1 MAKVEIDIPGIG
13 LIEAKNA
20 ASESTLRE
28 LVNLMKGGGG
38 GGGSGGGGSGGG
50 GSGGGGG
57 SSPTGQ
63 GNKFAKVLGGLSYR
77 AEVVGKKFTK
87 LSDYTVNL
95 LSSFANVGDSM
106 ESAARIFANVPVVG
120 PMFGAAASAATAVS
134 DAFVKAS
141 GSGASFNGSV
151 VEMTRAAGQAG
162 MTLDAFAGFISSN
175 GEAMVALGGT
185 TADGA
190 KRFGELSKS
199 IRTNSRD
206 LYALGYSTSDLN
218 EGIASYAQ
226 NLRIMGRNENMSNR
240 ELVEGSKSYL
250 KEMDMLAKITGE
262 SRKEKEEERK
272 QLMQNIKYQAFA
284 SQLSDESQKELQLL
298 IQSYP
303 KELQGFV
310 KDAVMSGTLTMEA
323 NQKQAHAL
331 GGTMNQILGI
341 RQKLLKDERV
351 GDSII
356 QGALNTTKNETQA
369 FIKSNK
375 EAIIGNDE
383 YAQSMQGVTA
393 GNKIQT
399 DGVIKARKAQE
410 EANAQTDGMNEQM
423 QQSKARLA
431 EFSNQ
436 FQMALANSGL
446 LDLLLNSF
454 QTVAGFLL
462 DYIVPT
468 FQIFAGIVTEVGNYL
483 LTFFQPILD
492 TITGL
497 IRDYVY
503 PAFLYLAAFV
513 LTDVVPILQML
524 GGIIVDYVLP
534 VFQFLGG
541 IIMDYVLPVFT
552 SLAGFVMDNLL
563 PIIAGVATAMAA
575 YKIAIFAQKVAAYA
589 QTAAAWLSAG
599 GLGAAAAAAWAL
611 ISPLLVAAAPFI
623 AIGAAVAAVIYGFK
637 KLYDAG
643 FTVGSVFETIGDFLY
658 RYFMMPIKELFYNI
672 QSSLPG
678 WLGGLSDEEAKVKR
692 EQLDAEYK
700 DLDDRATARKLKR
713 EEIQKE
719 RGTEEKLDSE
729 GNELSA
735 RQLKMQELDL
745 KFQGQMN
752 DFKEGA
758 ALKYNRVN
766 AKEQIALDGKAKL
779 AKKTTDLTNDALANL
794 PKEKDFMN
802 SMTLLKQE
810 AVQQKSG
817 FVKDKTKDS
826 APSKF
831 AVAAAT
837 QTDAK
842 KAAEEYAGGD
852 TGGEF
857 GSSTTKTAQTTSEEQ
872 NVFVEL
878 NNNVIQLVRL
888 TNQQLAV
895 QNRTKSAIENLAG
908 VGNLLKTV

>member
-1 MAKVEIDIPGIG
+1 
-13 LIEAKNA
+13 
-20 ASESTLRE
+20 
-28 LVNLMKGGGG
+28 
-38 GGGSGGGGSGGG
+38 
-50 GSGGGGG
+50 
-57 SSPTGQ
+57 
-63 GNKFAKVLGGLSYR
+63 
-77 AEVVGKKFTK
+77 
-87 LSDYTVNL
+87 
-95 LSSFANVGDSM
+95 
-106 ESAARIFANVPVVG
+106 
-120 PMFGAAASAATAVS
+120 
-134 DAFVKAS
+134 
-141 GSGASFNGSV
+141 
-151 VEMTRAAGQAG
+151 
-162 MTLDAFAGFISSN
+162 
-175 GEAMVALGGT
+175 
-185 TADGA
+185 
-190 KRFGELSKS
+190 
-199 IRTNSRD
+199 
-206 LYALGYSTSDLN
+206 
-218 EGIASYAQ
+218 
-226 NLRIMGRNENMSNR
+226 
-240 ELVEGSKSYL
+240 
-250 KEMDMLAKITGE
+250 
-262 SRKEKEEERK
+262 
-272 QLMQNIKYQAFA
+272 
-284 SQLSDESQKELQLL
+284 
-298 IQSYP
+298 
-303 KELQGFV
+303 
-310 KDAVMSGTLTMEA
+310 
-323 NQKQAHAL
+323 
-331 GGTMNQILGI
+331 
-341 RQKLLKDERV
+341 
-351 GDSII
+351 
-356 QGALNTTKNETQA
+356 
-369 FIKSNK
+369 
-375 EAIIGNDE
+375 
-383 YAQSMQGVTA
+383 
-393 GNKIQT
+393 
-399 DGVIKARKAQE
+399 
-410 EANAQTDGMNEQM
+410 MNEQM

-483 LTFFQPILD
+483 LSFFQPILD

>member
-1 MAKVEIDIPGIG
+1 MAKVEIDVPGIG

-38 GGGSGGGGSGGG
+38 SGGGRSGGSGADGGAGGGAGGKG
-50 GSGGGGG
+50 GKAFQQGMFKL
-57 SSPTGQ
+57 GQ
-63 GNKFAKVLGGLSYR
+63 NARMLTD
-77 AEVVGKKFTK
+77 KFTK
-87 LSDYTVNL
+87 LSNGTIEL
-95 LSSFANVGDSM
+95 LSDFANVGDSM
-106 ESAARIFANVPVVG
+106 ESAARIFNNVPVVG
-120 PMFGAAASAATAVS
+120 PMFGAAASAATSVS
-134 DAFVKAS
+134 EAFVKAS

-175 GEAMVALGGT
+175 GAAMVALGGT

-190 KRFGELSKS
+190 KRFGALSKA
-199 IRTNSRD
+199 IRVGSRD
-206 LYALGYSTSDLN
+206 LYALGFSTSDLN
-218 EGIASYAQ
+218 EGIASYAT

-240 ELVEGSKSYL
+240 QLVEGSKSYL
-250 KEMDMLAKITGE
+250 KEMDLLAKITGE

-272 QLMQNIKYQAFA
+272 QLMQDIKYQAFA
-284 SQLSDESQKELQLL
+284 SQLSAESELELQRL

-303 KELQGFV
+303 KDLQGFV

-331 GGTMNQILGI
+331 GGTFDQIIGI

-356 QGALNTTKNETQA
+356 QGALNTTKGETQK
-369 FIKSNK
+369 FLKSNR

-383 YAQSMQGVTA
+383 YAQSMQAVVA
-393 GNKIQT
+393 GNQIQV
-399 DGVIKARKAQE
+399 DGLTKGVEAQN
-410 EANAQTDGMNEQM
+410 EANEQTDGMNEQM
-423 QQSKARLA
+423 QKSRARLA

-462 DYIVPT
+462 DFVVPT
-468 FQIFAGIVTEVGNYL
+468 FQIFAGIITEVGNYL
-483 LTFFQPILD
+483 LSFFQPILD

-503 PAFLYLAAFV
+503 PAFLQVAAFII
-513 LTDVVPILQML
+513 TDVVPILQML
-524 GGIIVDYVLP
+524 GGIIMDYVMP

-541 IIMDYVLPVFT
+541 LIMDYVMPVFQ
-552 SLAGFVMDNLL
+552 SVGGFLIDNLVPILAG
-563 PIIAGVATAMAA
+563 TAAAFTA
-575 YKIAIFAQKVAAYA
+575 YKIAMFAK
-589 QTAAAWLSAG
+589 TAATFIASG
-599 GLGAAAAAAWAL
+599 GIGALAAAAIAAAA
-611 ISPLLVAAAPFI
+611 PLLVLAAPFI
-623 AIGAAVAAVIYGFK
+623 AVGAAVAAVVYGFK

-678 WLGGLSDEEAKVKR
+678 WLGGLSDEEAAVKR

-719 RGTEEKLDSE
+719 RNTEKKLDAE
-729 GNELSA
+729 GNEISA
-735 RQLKMQELDL
+735 RQLKAQELDF
-745 KFQGQMN
+745 KFQNQMAE
-752 DFKEGA
+752 FKDGA
-758 ALKYNRVN
+758 ATKYNRVN
-766 AKEQIALDGKAKL
+766 QKEMEVLDGKAKL
-779 AKKTTDLTNDALANL
+779 QKKTMDVTETALANL
-794 PKEKDFMN
+794 PKEKNFNDAM
-802 SMTLLKQE
+802 MLLKQE
-810 AVQQKSG
+810 ALQQKSK
-817 FVKDKTKDS
+817 FISPKDQTKS
-826 APSKF
+826 NTPTTSSVNATITPTATTEEQNTTKP
-831 AVAAAT
+831 VANT
-837 QTDAK
+837 S
-842 KAAEEYAGGD
+842 AGG
-852 TGGEF
+852 G
-857 GSSTTKTAQTTSEEQ
+857 TTQTTSTTE
-872 NVFVEL
+872 NVFAELNTNVVEL
-878 NNNVIQLVRL
+878 VKL
-888 TNQQLAV
+888 TTQQLRMQGKTV
-895 QNRTKSAIENLAG
+895 GAIENLSN
-908 VGNLLKTV
+908 VGNLLKSV